1 MATYETPDDAAEAGA
16 PPIDAPVDAL
26 TELRDRLLLATLP
39 NVAFDGWSLTSLRQG
54 AEQLGMGASEAFAA
68 FPGGVAGLVEHFSG
82 WADRQM
88 LDRLAAHDVAALKVR
103 ERITLAVRT
112 RMEVL
117 APHVEAVRRSVSFL
131 AMPQN
136 AGLGPR
142 ILYRTVDA
150 MWYAAGDT
158 ATDFNFYTKRM
169 LLAGVQTSTLLY
181 WLGDR
186 SEGHADT
193 WSFLDRRIGDVM
205 RIGKGIAQAKDVG
218 GMLAKFPS
226 PFRFAR
232 HVRRGAP

>member
-1 MATYETPDDAAEAGA
+1 MAEHLVEERRRILKAALGHA
-16 PPIDAPVDAL
+16 
-26 TELRDRLLLATLP
+26 
-39 NVAFDGWSLTSLRQG
+39 AFDGWAVALTRAVSDCGYDRSM
-54 AEQLGMGASEAFAA
+54 AARA
-68 FPGGVAGLVEHFSG
+68 FPGGTAELIEFYMAES
-82 WADRQM
+82 DREM
-88 LDRLAAHDVAALKVR
+88 LAALAELDLDELRIR
-103 ERITLAVRT
+103 ERIARAVRT
-112 RMEVL
+112 RL
-117 APHVEAVRRSVSFL
+117 EAVAGQREAIRRAL
-131 AMPQN
+131 AFQMLPGQN
-136 AGLGPR
+136 ARALRG
-142 ILYRTVDA
+142 LYRTVDA
-150 MWYAAGDT
+150 IWRACGDT